1 MDTVAEEEMRERND
15 IGIELG
21 RVERGVQLLC
31 ESIGDRRYRV
41 TGGDSTHWVDLVSP
55 DHPRCDCGDY
65 LWREV
70 TCKHIIAARLREGD
84 EAVLHQV
91 GALVRSLRQKAYENE
106 VAEPNAA

>member
-1 MDTVAEEEMRERND
+1 MRERND

-21 RVERGVQLLC
+21 RVERGVQLQC
-31 ESIGDRRYRV
+31 EPVGDRRYRV
-41 TGGDSTHWVDLVSP
+41 TGGNSTHWVDLVSP

-84 EAVLHQV
+84 EAVLFKV
-91 GALVRSLRQKAYENE
+91 GALVRSLKQMVNGKE
-106 VAEPNAA
+106 VAESSAA

>member
-1 MDTVAEEEMRERND
+1 MRERND

-21 RVERGVQLLC
+21 RVERGVQLQC
-31 ESIGDRRYRV
+31 EPVGDRRYRV

-84 EAVLHQV
+84 EAVLFKV
-91 GALVRSLRQKAYENE
+91 GALVRSLKQMVNGKE
-106 VAEPNAA
+106 VAESSAA

>member
-1 MDTVAEEEMRERND
+1 MRERND

-21 RVERGVQLLC
+21 RVERGVQLTC
-31 ESIGDRRYRV
+31 ESVGDRRYRV
-41 TGGDSTHWVDLVSP
+41 TGGNSTHWVDLVSP

-84 EAVLHQV
+84 EAVLFKV
-91 GALVRSLRQKAYENE
+91 GALVRSLKQKVNGKE
-106 VAEPNAA
+106 VAESSAA